1 MTPQEIEDR
10 LHFLFLQLRV
20 ITIDR
25 KSFIKNEG
33 ESGTQARIDAI
44 LDEVQILR
52 KALEDLDAKNK

>member
-1 MTPQEIEDR
+1 MNRQEIEDR

-25 KSFIKNEG
+25 KSFIENEG

-44 LDEVQILR
+44 LDEVHSLR
-52 KALEDLDAKNK
+52 QKLDNLNDK